1 MNSAEVYRAVQERYS
16 AASKDTLD
24 DTYASAVAAS
34 FGYSKADLESIHK
47 DANLGLSCGNPLV
60 IAGLKEG
67 ETVIDL
73 GSGAGLD
80 VFLAS
85 KKVGATGRAIGV
97 DMNDD
102 MLAKAR
108 RNKELMNVQN
118 AEFVRAPITDISP
131 LPANSADCIISNCV
145 INLVPEV
152 EKQLAFNE
160 MARLLKRQGRLAISD
175 ILLKKDLTPAL
186 KQDRALYVGCV
197 AGASQVE
204 DYEHYLH
211 AAGFKD
217 VLITDTNKDLNV
229 YKDCLADDDSASFCA
244 KPSSKLGRRHEQ
256 TAGAGSTASEA
267 GQSDEVDYNEYAGA
281 FKIYAVLAA

>member
-1 MNSAEVYRAVQERYS
+1 
-16 AASKDTLD
+16 
-24 DTYASAVAAS
+24 
-34 FGYSKADLESIHK
+34 
-47 DANLGLSCGNPLV
+47 
-60 IAGLKEG
+60 
-67 ETVIDL
+67 
-73 GSGAGLD
+73 
-80 VFLAS
+80 
-85 KKVGATGRAIGV
+85 
-97 DMNDD
+97 

-108 RNKELMNVQN
+108 RNTELMNVQN

-175 ILLKKDLTPAL
+175 ILLKKALTPAL

-211 AAGFKD
+211 AAGFKGSY
-217 VLITDTNKDLNV
+217 LRPMLTTD
-229 YKDCLADDDSASFCA
+229 LAILTILHQMF
-244 KPSSKLGRRHEQ
+244 SSL
-256 TAGAGSTASEA
+256 TLT
-267 GQSDEVDYNEYAGA
+267 
-281 FKIYAVLAA
+281 KI